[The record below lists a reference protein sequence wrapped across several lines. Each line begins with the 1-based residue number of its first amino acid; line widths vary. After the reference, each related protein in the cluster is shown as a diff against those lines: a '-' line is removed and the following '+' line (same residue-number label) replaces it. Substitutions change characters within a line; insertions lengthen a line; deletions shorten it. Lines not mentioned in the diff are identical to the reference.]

1 MSIEMLRSHWGFSR
15 NPFSKDLAPS
25 MLHNS
30 ARHKE
35 ATARI
40 SWCITEG
47 AIGVITGEVGAG
59 KTVAIRSTTANLDP
73 SRYSVVYLPNPTIG
87 VRGIYATIVSA
98 LGQIPRFY
106 RVSLC
111 PQAHDAL
118 SAERNERG
126 RQVVLIVDEAHLLDG
141 ECLEEL
147 RMLTC
152 SDMDSSSPM
161 SLLLVGQPT
170 LRRRIK
176 MGQFAALDQRIAI
189 RYVLSGMDRQETG
202 SYISHHLKIAGR
214 SDTLFSD
221 DAIDLIHQVSRGLPR
236 AVNNLAIQSLISA
249 YATNKT
255 IIDQSTAQI
264 AVGEATGD

>member
-15 NPFSKDLAPS
+15 NPFGKDLAPS
-25 MLHNS
+25 MLHGS
-30 ARHKE
+30 VRHQEAVARL
-35 ATARI
+35 

-47 AIGVITGEVGAG
+47 AIGVVTGEVGAG
-59 KTVAIRSTTANLDP
+59 KTVAIRAATGALDS
-73 SRYSVVYLPNPTIG
+73 SRFSVIYLSNPTIG
-87 VRGIYATIVSA
+87 VRGIYSTIVSA
-98 LGQIPRFY
+98 LGGSPRFY

-111 PQAHDAL
+111 PQARDAL
-118 SAERNERG
+118 SAERAERG
-126 RQVVLIVDEAHLLDG
+126 RQVVLIVDEAHLLDS

-152 SDMDSSSPM
+152 ADMDSASPM

-176 MGQFAALDQRIAI
+176 LGQFAALDQRIAL
-189 RYVLSGMDRQETG
+189 RYVLSGMERKETG
-202 SYISHHLKIAGR
+202 DYVDHHLKLAGR

-236 AVNNLAIQSLISA
+236 SVNNLAIQSLIAA
-249 YATNKT
+249 YASNKT
-255 IIDQSTAQI
+255 IVDESTART
-264 AVGEATGD
+264 AVAEVTAD

>member
-1 MSIEMLRSHWGFSR
+1 MLRSHWGFSR
-15 NPFSKDLAPS
+15 NPFGKDLAPS
-25 MLHNS
+25 MLHGS
-30 ARHKE
+30 ARHQE
-35 ATARI
+35 AVARL
-40 SWCITEG
+40 SWCINEG
-47 AIGVITGEVGAG
+47 AIGVVTGEVGAG
-59 KTVAIRSTTANLDP
+59 KTVSIRAATSALDA
-73 SRYSVVYLPNPTIG
+73 SRFSVIYLPNPTVG

-98 LGQIPRFY
+98 LGQSPKFY

-111 PQAHDAL
+111 PQARDAL
-118 SAERNERG
+118 SAERDERG
-126 RQVVLIVDEAHLLDG
+126 RQVVLIVDEAHLLDN

-152 SDMDSSSPM
+152 SEMDSTSPM

-176 MGQFAALDQRIAI
+176 LGQFAALDQRIAL
-189 RYVLSGMDRQETG
+189 RYALSGMDRHETG
-202 SYISHHLKIAGR
+202 NYIEHHLKLAGR

-236 AVNNLAIQSLISA
+236 AVNNLAVQSLIAA

-255 IIDQSTAQI
+255 IIDESTARI
-264 AVGEATGD
+264 AVSEVEGD

>member
-1 MSIEMLRSHWGFSR
+1 MSIEMLRSHWGFGR
-15 NPFSKDLAPS
+15 NPFTKDLAAS
-25 MLHNS
+25 MLHGS
-30 ARHKE
+30 VSHQEAIARM
-35 ATARI
+35 
-40 SWCITEG
+40 SWCINEG
-47 AIGVITGEVGAG
+47 AIGVFTGEVGAG
-59 KTVAIRSTTANLDP
+59 KTVAIRAATATLDS
-73 SRYSVVYLPNPTIG
+73 SRFSVIYLPNPTVG
-87 VRGIYATIVSA
+87 VRGVYATIVSA
-98 LGQIPRFY
+98 LGQTPRFY

-126 RQVVLIVDEAHLLDG
+126 RQVVFIVDEAHLLDS

-161 SLLLVGQPT
+161 SLLLIGQPT

-176 MGQFAALDQRIAI
+176 HGQLAALDQRISI
-189 RYVLSGMDRQETG
+189 RYVLSGMGRDETA
-202 SYISHHLKIAGR
+202 SYISHHLKLAGR

-236 AVNNLAIQSLISA
+236 MVNNLCVQSLIAA

-255 IIDQSTAQI
+255 IVDESTARI
-264 AVGEATGD
+264 AVSEVTAD